1 MTYYDDNTIVFLDGA
16 WLKAKDAHTSLYVQA
31 LHYGN
36 SVFEG
41 IRSYQTQAGDTQIF
55 KAEEHYERL
64 HYSAGR
70 MFIPLPYSV
79 EELTDMS
86 YQLLKKNGLS
96 NAYIR
101 PLVFTGPSMSLIT
114 PAESHVF
121 LCTWQWGKL
130 LGDQLVRLVTSS
142 FQRPNPKSCF
152 VDAKVSG
159 HYVNSILA
167 ASEAKAKGYD
177 EALLLDADG
186 HVAEAP
192 GANFF
197 FEKDGVLYTPPRGNI
212 LPGITRSTVMQLC
225 RQAGIRVEERLFTVD
240 EVKAGDG
247 AFLVGTAAEVTGV
260 ESLDAVRFQ
269 RPWSNTFGA
278 AMQRM
283 YQKLVLDEVLHE
295 AYL

>member
-1 MTYYDDNTIVFLDGA
+1 MTYYDDNTIVFLNGQ
-16 WLKAKDAHTSLYVQA
+16 WLKAKDAQTNLYVQG

-64 HYSAGR
+64 HYSASK
-70 MFIPLPYSV
+70 MFITLPYSV
-79 EELTDMS
+79 EELTEIS
-86 YQLLKKNGLS
+86 YQLLKKNSLS
-96 NAYIR
+96 NAYLR

-121 LCTWQWGKL
+121 LCAWQWGKL

-159 HYVNSILA
+159 HYINSILA
-167 ASEAKAKGYD
+167 ASEAKAKGFD
-177 EALLLDADG
+177 EALLLDTDG
-186 HVAEAP
+186 YVAEAP

-212 LPGITRSTVMQLC
+212 LPGITRATVMQLC
-225 RQAGIRVEERLFTVD
+225 RQAGIRVEERLFTID
-240 EVKAGDG
+240 EVKEGDG

-260 ESLDAVRFQ
+260 ESLDDWRFQ
-269 RPWSNTFGA
+269 RPWASTFGA
-278 AMQRM
+278 AMQEM
-283 YQKLVLDEVLHE
+283 YRKLVLDEVLHE

>member
-79 EELTDMS
+79 EELTDIS

-225 RQAGIRVEERLFTVD
+225 RQAGIRVEERLFNVD

-260 ESLDAVRFQ
+260 ESLDGVRFQ

>member
-70 MFIPLPYSV
+70 MLIPLPYSV
-79 EELTDMS
+79 EELTDIS

-225 RQAGIRVEERLFTVD
+225 RQAGIRVEERLFNVD

>member
-1 MTYYDDNTIVFLDGA
+1 MTYYDDTTIVFLNGE
-16 WLKAKDAHTSLYVQA
+16 WLKAKDAQTNLYVQG

-41 IRSYQTQAGDTQIF
+41 IRSYQTRAGETQIF

-64 HYSAGR
+64 HYSASK

-79 EELTDMS
+79 AELTDIS
-86 YQLLKKNGLS
+86 YQLLQKNGLS
-96 NAYIR
+96 DAYLR
-101 PLVFTGPSMSLIT
+101 PLVFAGPNMSLTT
-114 PAESHVF
+114 PAESHLF
-121 LCTWQWGKL
+121 LCAWQWGKL
-130 LGDQLVRLVTSS
+130 LGDKLVHLMTSS

-167 ASEAKAKGYD
+167 ATEAKAKGFD

-197 FEKDGVLYTPPRGNI
+197 FEKDDVLYTPPRGNI
-212 LPGITRSTVMQLC
+212 LPGITRGTMLQLC
-225 RQAGIRVEERLFTVD
+225 RQAGIRVEERAFTIE
-240 EVKAGDG
+240 EVKQGDG
-247 AFLVGTAAEVTGV
+247 AFLVGTAAEVTGI
-260 ESLDAVRFQ
+260 ESLDGVPFQ
-269 RPWSNTFGA
+269 RPWANTFGA
-278 AMQRM
+278 ALQQM

>member
-1 MTYYDDNTIVFLDGA
+1 MYYDDNTLVFLDGA
-16 WLKAKDAHTSLYVQA
+16 WLKARDAQTNLYVQA

-41 IRSYQTQAGDTQIF
+41 IRSYRTSAGETQIF
-55 KAEEHYERL
+55 KVEAHFERL

-79 EELTDMS
+79 QELIDIS
-86 YQLLKKNGLS
+86 YQLLQKNGLS
-96 NAYIR
+96 NAYLR
-101 PLVFTGPSMSLIT
+101 PLVFSGPNMSLTT

-121 LCTWQWGKL
+121 LCAWQWGKL
-130 LGDQLVRLVTSS
+130 LGDQLVRLMTSS

-167 ASEAKAKGYD
+167 ASEAKAKGFD

-197 FEKDGVLYTPPRGNI
+197 FEKDGVMYTPPRGNI
-212 LPGITRSTVMQLC
+212 LPGITRATILQLC
-225 RQAGIRVEERLFTVD
+225 RQAGIRVEERAFTI
-240 EVKAGDG
+240 EECQEGDG

-260 ESLDAVRFQ
+260 ESLDGVRFQ
-269 RPWSNTFGA
+269 RPWANTLGA
-278 AMQRM
+278 TMQQM
-283 YQKLVLDEVLHE
+283 YRQLVLDEVLHE

>member
-79 EELTDMS
+79 EELTDIS

>member
-70 MFIPLPYSV
+70 MLIPLPYSV
-79 EELTDMS
+79 EELTDIS